1 MSLSRH
7 LLRNPISTQ
16 ALKLHHLRSLSATA
30 ETQAA
35 LEKNLHQQS
44 HKFLAPSEYLNSWKP
59 PRDPKEAEA
68 QLALLR
74 REYAKKVKVVR
85 KDYIKEMEVL
95 RLEKL
100 RKAEAK
106 KEALRI
112 ANEERKAAK
121 AAEKKA
127 KAEEIAIFEEEFRR
141 TLLKE
146 RQEKLEYWRMRETK
160 IKEKKTKGNELL
172 RRKSSLWI
180 DEEDLEAKLLD
191 ASCKPTPL

>member
-7 LLRNPISTQ
+7 LLRSPISTQ
-16 ALKLHHLRSLSATA
+16 ALKLHHLRSLSPTTD
-30 ETQAA
+30 TQTAA
-35 LEKNLHQQS
+35 LEKNLHQQN
-44 HKFLAPSEYLNSWKP
+44 HKFLPPSEYLNSWKP

-68 QLALLR
+68 KLALLR
-74 REYAKKVKVVR
+74 REYARKVKEVR
-85 KDYIKEMEVL
+85 KDYIQEMEVL

-127 KAEEIAIFEEEFRR
+127 KAEERAIFEEEFRR
-141 TLLKE
+141 TLVCEFIILFSPN
-146 RQEKLEYWRMRETK
+146 
-160 IKEKKTKGNELL
+160 IIELSYHNWSIIL
-172 RRKSSLWI
+172 PY
-180 DEEDLEAKLLD
+180 
-191 ASCKPTPL
+191 CC